1 MRFEGARVARRAMV
15 IVAALLAAGVVATG
29 TAGAAPGASVGAG
42 PACDLV
48 STGLGALP
56 AALDGSF
63 GRAGQREPSGW
74 KNPPIEEAPD
84 ANDPSF
90 RATIPVYF
98 HVFTDGAEGRL
109 TEAQLRRQVQILN
122 TGFRGGEGGFDTGF
136 SFTYAGADYT
146 DNATWFNDLDP
157 GTSVERS
164 AKAATHVGDASVLN
178 VWTTNGPSYLG
189 FATFPSWYKRSPQLD
204 GVVLDYKS
212 FLGGPFGQRF
222 SLGKTATHEVGH
234 WLGLL
239 HTFQGACNA
248 NGDYV
253 ADTPAE
259 ATPTSGCP
267 AGKDTCRAPGDDPIH
282 NYMDYS
288 WDSCYD
294 QFTAGQSERM
304 RNQWSYFRA
313 DGGHAVGT

>member
-1 MRFEGARVARRAMV
+1 MRTDGARVVRRASV
-15 IVAALLAAGVVATG
+15 VVSALLAAGVVAVG
-29 TAGAAPGASVGAG
+29 TAGAAPRTASATA
-42 PACDLV
+42 ACDLV

-56 AALDGSF
+56 AALDGTS
-63 GRAGQREPSGW
+63 GRAGPREPSAW

-84 ANDPSF
+84 ADNPNF

-98 HVFTDGAEGRL
+98 HVFTNGAEGRL
-109 TEAQLRRQVQILN
+109 TVSQLRQQVDVLN
-122 TGFRGGEGGFDTGF
+122 AGFRGREGGFDTGF

-157 GTSVERS
+157 GTSVERR

-204 GVVLDYKS
+204 GIVLDYKS
-212 FLGGPFGQRF
+212 FVGGPFGERF
-222 SLGKTATHEVGH
+222 SLGKTATHETGH

-239 HTFQGACNA
+239 HTFQGGCNA
-248 NGDYV
+248 KGDYV
-253 ADTPAE
+253 ADTPPE

-267 AGKDTCRAPGDDPIH
+267 AGKDTCAAPGDDPIH

-294 QFTAGQSERM
+294 QFTAGQSVRI
-304 RNQWSYFRA
+304 RNQWAYFRA
-313 DGGHAVGT
+313 DGGHAVGN